1 MTSKISDIL
10 YSEFIKGGNNHA
22 TKFLKKEVDIFI
34 KRVLLERKKIAKRL
48 IKKSK
53 IETNPQPLNIKT
65 VLSKKEM
72 EVFIS
77 KFGYEGT
84 HKSSNSL
91 AKILKVS
98 NRYISCIQK
107 NALRKTRWAIERW
120 EIREQRNGWT
130 YTPEEK
136 KEILEE
142 EIMEYIKN
150 K

>member
-1 MTSKISDIL
+1 
-10 YSEFIKGGNNHA
+10 
-22 TKFLKKEVDIFI
+22 
-34 KRVLLERKKIAKRL
+34 
-48 IKKSK
+48 
-53 IETNPQPLNIKT
+53 
-65 VLSKKEM
+65 M